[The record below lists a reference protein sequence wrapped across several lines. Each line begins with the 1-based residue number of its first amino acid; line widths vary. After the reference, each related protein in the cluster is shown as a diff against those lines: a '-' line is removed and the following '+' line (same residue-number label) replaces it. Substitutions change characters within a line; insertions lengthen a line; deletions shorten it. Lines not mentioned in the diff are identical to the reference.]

1 MFEQRAHARVDGR
14 PRGRR
19 ERRLRTALLSGE
31 LVSSVVHDRVQIR
44 GGEVRAQIHAVP
56 PDGAVVHE
64 TVFQEDLLTGEDVG
78 TVKRAMPVA
87 LTTRSGI
94 GGPPRYVR
102 GASEIS
108 TVNPNT
114 TSRIVVSRHQ
124 GESHGADV
132 GRQPCARS
140 SSRAT
145 RAGLPSVRAGLVP
158 AEESARHEVRQ
169 HALRLVRIHAKKA
182 GRL

>member
-1 MFEQRAHARVDGR
+1 
-14 PRGRR
+14 
-19 ERRLRTALLSGE
+19 
-31 LVSSVVHDRVQIR
+31 
-44 GGEVRAQIHAVP
+44 
-56 PDGAVVHE
+56 
-64 TVFQEDLLTGEDVG
+64 
-78 TVKRAMPVA
+78 MPVA

-102 GASEIS
+102 AASEIS

-124 GESHGADV
+124 GESPGADV

-169 HALRLVRIHAKKA
+169 HALRLVRIHPKRRAA
-182 GRL
+182 CDRVSARPGISLYSAWIRSTTPDLIGPAESRQTVSSPMTVAEVRVVMRCSRFLWRPQDPRYTAHASDCASNRPIAQPTQCMP